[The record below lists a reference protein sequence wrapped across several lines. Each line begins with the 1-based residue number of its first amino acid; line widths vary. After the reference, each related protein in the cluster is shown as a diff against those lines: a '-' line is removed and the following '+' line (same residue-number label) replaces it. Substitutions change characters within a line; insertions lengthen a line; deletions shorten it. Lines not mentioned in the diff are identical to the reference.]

1 VDTRGSPFF
10 VHERMVSTWNPV
22 ASAASFMVRQEST
35 AGVSLAIGSPISPNR
50 MIVGP
55 SLTDMATQVDPVGSG
70 PALVGMLLGQLDV
83 PVALPARPWPVVGA
97 CEVLARRLPASS
109 WERDVARGACR
120 YPGSDATVE
129 GWLVALARDGAVT
142 TRGRGSL
149 AVWAVD
155 EDWRQSW
162 TALAWLLE
170 DDVRAT
176 WLAAADVLHRSLSI
190 AAKIAA
196 AAASGAAES
205 TSST

>member
-1 VDTRGSPFF
+1 MLF
-10 VHERMVSTWNPV
+10 
-22 ASAASFMVRQEST
+22 
-35 AGVSLAIGSPISPNR
+35 
-50 MIVGP
+50 GP
-55 SLTDMATQVDPVGSG
+55 SLADMAPQVDPATSG
-70 PALVGMLLGQLDV
+70 PALVGMLLGQLGV

-109 WERDVARGACR
+109 WGREVARGACR
-120 YPGSDATVE
+120 YTGSDATVE

-149 AVWAVD
+149 AIWVVD

-162 TALAWLLE
+162 IGLASLLE
-170 DDVRAT
+170 DDVQAT

>member
-1 VDTRGSPFF
+1 MEPGGVRSLLDGPPTIGCR
-10 VHERMVSTWNPV
+10 RV
-22 ASAASFMVRQEST
+22 ASHWT
-35 AGVSLAIGSPISPNR
+35 PISPNR
-50 MIVGP
+50 MLVGP
-55 SLTDMATQVDPVGSG
+55 SVAHMAVHVDPASSG
-70 PALVGMLLGQLDV
+70 PALVGMLLGQLGV
-83 PVALPARPWPVVGA
+83 PVALPVRPWPVVGA
-97 CEVLARRLPASS
+97 CELLARRLPASS
-109 WERDVARGACR
+109 WGRDVARRACR

-162 TALAWLLE
+162 TGLASLLE
-170 DDVRAT
+170 DDVRPT
-176 WLAAADVLHRSLSI
+176 WLAAADVLYRSLSI